1 MKSKVYRGNELL
13 LMQLKNF
20 SLDQID
26 DFISKSALCNLLKIS
41 SRTMYEYHQLAMLI
55 PDFEA
60 DYPCV
65 RSGSVA
71 ITSCQLTKYQC
82 WVIVS
87 LLVIS
92 KRLRRSNVY
101 ECLLNGTN
109 PDFTDKFSKT
119 NYQQLNEK
127 IYDITAICEVA

>member
-1 MKSKVYRGNELL
+1 MKLN
-13 LMQLKNF
+13 NF
-20 SLDQID
+20 DLEKMP
-26 DFISKSALCNLLKIS
+26 DFISKSRLCSTLQIS
-41 SRTMYEYHQLAMLI
+41 TKTMWNYHQLAMLI
-55 PDFEA
+55 PDFES

-65 RSGSVA
+65 RSGSMA

-87 LLVIS
+87 LLMVS

-101 ECLLNGTN
+101 ECLLNNTN
-109 PDFTDKFSKT
+109 PDFTDKFSKL

-127 IYDITAICEVA
+127 SYDLTTICQTA